1 MQENECVTKKVREMI
16 KTTIKQRNGGTI
28 NSPTLQRC
36 NINGPVTFNIQ
47 VVSV

>member
-1 MQENECVTKKVREMI
+1 MQENECVTKKVREV
-16 KTTIKQRNGGTI
+16 TIKLRNGGTI

-36 NINGPVTFNIQ
+36 TINGPVTFNIQ